1 MTDLAARVRLYA
13 GVAARL
19 SSTTGLPVFYS
30 SRAIYIDSSVR
41 TALRCRVSSQAAS
54 LPFSPSHSLSVTIA
68 LAWPPASC
76 HPCGRASRK
85 LAAVLCLRAVRLQG
99 QRRVRQGGHVKP
111 GPPRHR
117 TNGIQK
123 RYVCTGCVCC
133 SCIVCPDGLLRFCA
147 LRWGS
152 CVCVCIA
159 ASTFFRGGCRV
170 FLFVFGCGRWWIRRV
185 LAAQA
190 RVSKMRP
197 APPAAAAMRSD
208 SVLALFVC
216 STAGIRWRAS
226 TQFALC
232 IPSPTSMA
240 LVVFQAQRMLRQYAL

>member
-1 MTDLAARVRLYA
+1 MTDLAAKVRLYA

-85 LAAVLCLRAVRLQG
+85 PAAVLCLRAVRLQG

-147 LRWGS
+147 LRRDS
-152 CVCVCIA
+152 CVCMHSSVDVF
-159 ASTFFRGGCRV
+159 SRRLSRVSFRFWLWKMV
-170 FLFVFGCGRWWIRRV
+170 D
-185 LAAQA
+185 QA
-190 RVSKMRP
+190 RARGTGARVED
-197 APPAAAAMRSD
+197 AP
-208 SVLALFVC
+208 
-216 STAGIRWRAS
+216 G
-226 TQFALC
+226 
-232 IPSPTSMA
+232 TSSGGGDA
-240 LVVFQAQRMLRQYAL
+240 FR